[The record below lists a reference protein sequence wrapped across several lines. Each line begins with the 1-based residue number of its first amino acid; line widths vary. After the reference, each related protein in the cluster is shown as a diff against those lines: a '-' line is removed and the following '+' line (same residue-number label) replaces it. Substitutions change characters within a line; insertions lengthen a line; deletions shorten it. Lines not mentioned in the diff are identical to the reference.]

1 MRQRLVRFGLRQLRL
16 GGLQIGEINRVINL
30 IELLPG
36 AHHRAFFKETLLHD
50 AAHLRLDYRLTRGFE
65 ASRQVL
71 RLHHCLRLDDNHPRL
86 WRLLLSAARSL
97 LRQRGL
103 QAGGDSD
110 SSKRVF
116 QTNLHKFLR

>member
-1 MRQRLVRFGLRQLRL
+1 MRQLRF
-16 GGLQIGEINRVINL
+16 GRLQIGEINCVINL

-36 AHHRAFFKETLLHD
+36 AHHRAFLKEPLLHD
-50 AAHLRLDYRLTRGFE
+50 AAHLRLDHRLTRGFE
-65 ASRQVL
+65 TRRQVL
-71 RLHHCLRLDDNHPRL
+71 RLHHRLWLDDNHPRL
-86 WRLLLSAARSL
+86 RRFLLTAARSL

-103 QAGGDSD
+103 QAGSDSD

>member
-1 MRQRLVRFGLRQLRL
+1 MRQLRL

-36 AHHRAFFKETLLHD
+36 AHHRALFKETFLHD

-71 RLHHCLRLDDNHPRL
+71 RLHHRLWLDDNHPRL
-86 WRLLLSAARSL
+86 RRFLLTAARSL